1 MKKFKQLLCLA
12 LALTISASLLAACG
26 QKNNGGSKDS
36 DEKVLTYAVEG
47 GSAGEEIALEKGWK
61 VTTLEDQAAALM
73 EVASGTS
80 DAAIIDLLMA
90 GAMIGEG
97 TSYPDLTYTDRL
109 TEEEYGIG
117 CRKGSD
123 LAQYINC
130 VLGDAYQSG
139 TMQKLAQQY
148 GITEELLVP
157 QQESTFTTGEDS
169 DVSYIQQKGTL
180 VVGITEFAPMDY
192 KDENGQWIGFDA
204 DLAKLVAERLGVEIQ
219 FVVIDW
225 GQKINELDSKAI
237 DVVWNGM
244 TLTDE
249 VLSSMS
255 CSNAYC
261 NNAQVV
267 VLPADVAE
275 NYPDA
280 ASMADLTFAVES
292 GSAGK
297 TQAEENGFTYTEV
310 VDQATAVLEVSSGT
324 ADAAI
329 IDSLMA
335 GAMVGEGTSYA
346 DLTYT
351 IQLNTEEYG
360 VGFRKGSDAAAALNE
375 FFRQQWESGAMQ
387 ALAEQYGVQAAL
399 IEQK

>member
-26 QKNNGGSKDS
+26 QKDNGGNKDS

-47 GSAGEEIALEKGWK
+47 GSGGEEIALEKGWK

-157 QQESTFTTGEDS
+157 
-169 DVSYIQQKGTL
+169 
-180 VVGITEFAPMDY
+180 
-192 KDENGQWIGFDA
+192 
-204 DLAKLVAERLGVEIQ
+204 
-219 FVVIDW
+219 
-225 GQKINELDSKAI
+225 
-237 DVVWNGM
+237 
-244 TLTDE
+244 
-249 VLSSMS
+249 
-255 CSNAYC
+255 
-261 NNAQVV
+261 
-267 VLPADVAE
+267 
-275 NYPDA
+275 
-280 ASMADLTFAVES
+280 
-292 GSAGK
+292 
-297 TQAEENGFTYTEV
+297 
-310 VDQATAVLEVSSGT
+310 
-324 ADAAI
+324 
-329 IDSLMA
+329 
-335 GAMVGEGTSYA
+335 
-346 DLTYT
+346 
-351 IQLNTEEYG
+351 
-360 VGFRKGSDAAAALNE
+360 
-375 FFRQQWESGAMQ
+375 
-387 ALAEQYGVQAAL
+387 
-399 IEQK
+399 